1 MNAPPYTHLPKK
13 GISPMEEQQI
23 QEFVHRVSNDEAL
36 RKELT
41 IDPEGVIVRQGFSSR
56 VAQVVERLVPQLTL
70 NQEIGPSLN
79 WWPH

>member
-1 MNAPPYTHLPKK
+1 MSAPPNTHLPKK

-41 IDPEGVIVRQGFSSR
+41 IDPEGVIVRQGFSPR
-56 VAQVVERLVPQLTL
+56 VAQVVARLVPQLTL